1 MEQETEQSVMENKYK
16 VELYPRL
23 NKSESIIVESNNLV
37 ELMARLVI
45 SALKQKDICT
55 PYSDNTPKISKIW
68 MDCCELYSISID
80 GKQKVEIINNEE
92 ASVVFCSYLLISILE
107 KE

>member
-1 MEQETEQSVMENKYK
+1 MEEAEQNMTKTKYE

-23 NKSESIIVESNNLV
+23 NKSESVMIESNNLV
-37 ELMARLVI
+37 ELMAKLVI
-45 SALKQKDICT
+45 SASKQKDICT

-80 GKQKVEIINNEE
+80 GKQKVEIVNNEE
-92 ASVVFCSYLLISILE
+92 ASVVFCSYLLINFLE